1 MATPQT
7 SRANTPRP
15 GYIHELENAKGT
27 FKASGMLNLYV
38 YDWLRLQTS
47 SMRLH
52 ETDAEHRAWIQG
64 HNPNTPSPR
73 EKRFI
78 LKSGLLMELLENF
91 DAKASASIDQW
102 LVSVSK
108 EQSSH
113 LMFLPGFAK
122 TQEGMNM
129 RKAKW
134 WPNCFGRN
142 GLCICG
148 FEFGMN
154 YDEKVF
160 RYEPQLPK
168 DCDTVDK
175 MHIWK
180 DRMRQWCEIIEME
193 KEHQFQFHSETNSPL
208 KVVDWE
214 YPKCWEDEPII
225 VWLKKSN
232 YIRKKSPP
240 QFPQP
245 PQAPMQGNM
254 WQSVFPVPCVMQFYP
269 CWFHYPQYTGW

>member
-1 MATPQT
+1 MSAEDALPGNTRCSSQDTTNHDLDVPSDNDVSMAAASCCMATPQT

-15 GYIHELENAKGT
+15 DCFLELENAKGNFT
-27 FKASGMLNLYV
+27 SSGMRNRYV
-38 YDWLRLQTS
+38 YDVLRLQTS
-47 SMRLH
+47 SMRLY
-52 ETDAEHRAWIQG
+52 ETNAEHRLFLKG
-64 HNPNTPSPR
+64 YNPNTPSPH

-78 LKSGLLMELLENF
+78 LKSGHLIELLDSF

-102 LVSVSK
+102 LISLSK

-113 LMFLPGFAK
+113 LMFLPGSAK

-154 YDEKVF
+154 YDEKIF

-168 DCDTVDK
+168 ACNTIDTV
-175 MHIWK
+175 HIWK
-180 DRMRQWCEIIEME
+180 DRMRQWREIIEME
-193 KEHQFQFHSETNSPL
+193 KNTSFNS
-208 KVVDWE
+208 
-214 YPKCWEDEPII
+214 
-225 VWLKKSN
+225 
-232 YIRKKSPP
+232 IRKP
-240 QFPQP
+240 
-245 PQAPMQGNM
+245 A
-254 WQSVFPVPCVMQFYP
+254 
-269 CWFHYPQYTGW
+269 HH

>member
-1 MATPQT
+1 M
-7 SRANTPRP
+7 
-15 GYIHELENAKGT
+15 
-27 FKASGMLNLYV
+27 NLYV
-38 YDWLRLQTS
+38 YDWLRSQTS

-52 ETDAEHRAWIQG
+52 EANTKHRAWLQG
-64 HNPNTPSPR
+64 YNPNTPSPR

-78 LKSGLLMELLENF
+78 LRTGHLLEMLDTF
-91 DAKASASIDQW
+91 DAKASVSIDQW
-102 LVSVSK
+102 LISMSE

-113 LMFLPGFAK
+113 LMFLPGSAK

-154 YDEKVF
+154 YDEKIF

-168 DCDTVDK
+168 ACHAIDTV
-175 MHIWK
+175 HIWN
-180 DRMRQWCEIIEME
+180 DRMRQWRDIIVME
-193 KEHQFQFHSETNSPL
+193 KQVQFQFHSETNSPL

-232 YIRKKSPP
+232 CNRKRRPP

-245 PQAPMQGNM
+245 PQAPIQGNM
-254 WQSVFPVPCVMQFYP
+254 WQYGIPMACVMPIYP
-269 CWFHYPQYTGW
+269 CWFHYGQYTGWQ